1 MKEKE
6 RKLIERERQLD
17 LIRTAKQIQ
26 YDLAHPKKSI
36 EFLVAYHKTTR
47 NAFFEEIIESL
58 LGEYNNLL
66 IKLERYGEN
75 SNYWSR
81 NENVKEYESFNPES
95 KRPSPAWLRTKVKR
109 YEHETINQNS
119 TR

>member
-17 LIRTAKQIQ
+17 LIKTAKQIQ
-26 YDLAHPKKSI
+26 YDLTHPKKSI
-36 EFLVAYHKTTR
+36 EFLVAYHSTLR
-47 NAFFEEIIESL
+47 NAFFEEIVENL
-58 LGEYNNLL
+58 LGEYNNIH

-81 NENVKEYESFNPES
+81 NENVKEYEAFNAKS
-95 KRPSPAWLRTKVKR
+95 KRPSAAWLRAKVKC
-109 YEHETINQNS
+109 YESETINQNS